1 MPPELQNKLQTL
13 QNFLRKRESVAVAF
27 SGGVDSTFLLKV
39 AHDVLG
45 EKAVAI
51 TAHSEFF
58 TEREMQET
66 KLFCTKEKNPANLL
80 SFQSP
85 PCGRRC
91 RKSKKSGYLCKRH
104 LFSEFQRI
112 AASNFLSA
120 VCEGSNV
127 DDLQDFRPG
136 LKAIEELRIE
146 SPLREAKL
154 SKKDIRELSKE
165 LGLST
170 WNKPSFACLASR
182 FVYGERITERRL
194 EMVSSTEQFL
204 FQLGFKQ
211 YRVRIHGSDG
221 NELARIEVLPEDFEK
236 LFQHK
241 AAIFRECKQAGFAY
255 ISLDLEGFRSGSMN
269 VENSFST

>member
-1 MPPELQNKLQTL
+1 M
-13 QNFLRKRESVAVAF
+13 
-27 SGGVDSTFLLKV
+27 
-39 AHDVLG
+39 
-45 EKAVAI
+45 
-51 TAHSEFF
+51 
-58 TEREMQET
+58 
-66 KLFCTKEKNPANLL
+66 
-80 SFQSP
+80 
-85 PCGRRC
+85 
-91 RKSKKSGYLCKRH
+91 
-104 LFSEFQRI
+104 
-112 AASNFLSA
+112 
-120 VCEGSNV
+120 
-127 DDLQDFRPG
+127 
-136 LKAIEELRIE
+136 
-146 SPLREAKL
+146 
-154 SKKDIRELSKE
+154 
-165 LGLST
+165 GLST

-241 AAIFRECKQAGFAY
+241 AAIFRECKQAGFVY

>member
-13 QNFLRKRESVAVAF
+13 QNFLCKQESVAVAF

-39 AHDVLG
+39 AHDVLD
-45 EKAVAI
+45 EKAIAI

-58 TEREMQET
+58 TECEMQET
-66 KLFCTKEKNPANLL
+66 EAFCTKEKIRQIFYPFKALHIEGVAANPKN
-80 SFQSP
+80 
-85 PCGRRC
+85 RC
-91 RKSKKSGYLCKRH
+91 YLCKRH
-104 LFSEFQRI
+104 LFFQIQKI
-112 AASNFLSA
+112 AAENSFHTL
-120 VCEGSNV
+120 CEGSNV

-154 SKKDIRELSKE
+154 SKMEIRELSKE

-194 EMVSSTEQFL
+194 KMISSTEQFL
-204 FQLGFKQ
+204 FQIGFKQ

-241 AAIFRECKQAGFAY
+241 AAILRECKQAGFAY
-255 ISLDLEGFRSGSMN
+255 VSLDLEGFRSGSMN
-269 VENSFST
+269 VGK